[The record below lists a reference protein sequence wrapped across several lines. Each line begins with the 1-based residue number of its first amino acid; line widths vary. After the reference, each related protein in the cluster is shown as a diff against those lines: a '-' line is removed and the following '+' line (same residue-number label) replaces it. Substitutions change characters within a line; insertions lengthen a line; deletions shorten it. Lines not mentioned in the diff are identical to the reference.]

1 MWGYIALSELA
12 RSSAGMQADLAKAI
26 GYDKP
31 RLIGLLDELE
41 RDKLITRAPDP
52 TDRRARRVSLT
63 PRGRELHRRAQADIR
78 AMEAEELAELEPA
91 DRSSLLATLPRLAD
105 RRGQRPGR

>member
-1 MWGYIALSELA
+1 MPGSAAMETARLVAAERPLLAAHGLSMWGYIALSELA
-12 RSSAGMQADLAKAI
+12 RSPAGMQADLAKAI
-26 GYDKP
+26 GYDNT

-63 PRGRELHRRAQADIR
+63 PRGRELHRRAQAD
-78 AMEAEELAELEPA
+78 
-91 DRSSLLATLPRLAD
+91 